1 MQFSISRLNEEHICD
16 DYLITLNDPEYMRF
30 SQHKNKSASIESQ
43 LEYLKNFDFIS
54 DFLLA
59 ITDQES
65 GDLVATATLRL
76 LSDEELVNVGFL
88 VLKKFG
94 GMGLGK
100 EILRELSTWV
110 FDLFPLRGQQIGTRH
125 ENIGMQ
131 RIALAAGFC
140 VDDRIQSSEYVY
152 FLRQVPALPQILEI
166 GNPSF
171 HIVCNDAGGALQIS
185 ALANQIFP
193 DATAT
198 LSGPAVEIFAR
209 NSPSISTLDI
219 RSNLIANKKLLF
231 GSGFYGG
238 LESRLLESD
247 LLSGHYKVVH
257 LDHWVNYRKRF
268 NPATKH
274 LPDAF
279 FVTNIRAAELASD
292 IFPYTLV
299 QQIPD
304 FRLAVQK
311 RRYLSQE
318 PNVNSVLLILEPDA
332 SVGEGLNFPIGNI
345 EQYLPVVVNYCRAYG
360 LTRIVLRKHPSQ
372 IFDIAPGIS
381 GSISDVTLE
390 FSSDAEIV
398 EDFLRARAVF
408 GFHSSALYAS
418 AMLGIDTYS
427 FFAGSHNHWTNY
439 FPAILKIG

>member
-1 MQFSISRLNEEHICD
+1 MRFSISRLNEDHISD

-43 LEYLKNFDFIS
+43 LEYLNKFDFTS

-65 GDLVATATLRL
+65 GDMVATATLRL
-76 LSDEELVNVGFL
+76 LSDEELVNIGFL

-100 EILRELSTWV
+100 EVLRELSTWV

-125 ENIGMQ
+125 QNIGMQ

-140 VDDRIQSSEYVY
+140 VDDRIQNSEYVY
-152 FLRQVPALPQILEI
+152 FLRQMPKLPQILEI
-166 GNPSF
+166 GSSSF

-193 DATAT
+193 EGTAT
-198 LSGPAVEIFAR
+198 LSGPAVGIFAR
-209 NSPSISTLDI
+209 NCPSISTLDI
-219 RSNLIANKKLLF
+219 TSNLITNKRILF

-257 LDHWVNYRKRF
+257 LDHWVNYRERF
-268 NPATKH
+268 NPTTIS

-279 FVTNIRAAELASD
+279 FVTNTRAAELAGD
-292 IFPYTLV
+292 IFPHTLV

-304 FRLAVQK
+304 FRLAEQK
-311 RRYLSQE
+311 RMYLSQE
-318 PNVNSVLLILEPDA
+318 PNLNSVLLILEPDA
-332 SVGEGLNFPIGNI
+332 LVGEGLSFPIGNI
-345 EQYLPVVVNYCRAYG
+345 EKYLPIVVNYCRAYG
-360 LTRIVLRKHPSQ
+360 ITRIVLRKHPSE
-372 IFDIAPGIS
+372 IFDIVPDSSESIS
-381 GSISDVTLE
+381 GVTLE
-390 FSSDAEIV
+390 YSSDVEIV
-398 EDFLRARAVF
+398 EDFLRAKAVF

-418 AMLGIDTYS
+418 AMLGIETYS
-427 FFAGSHNHWTNY
+427 FFAGSHNHWTNH